1 MKKWLF
7 IILIT
12 LIFILPLTAYA
23 LDIPKPK
30 GYVSDYAGMLTSE
43 QVSSLEQKLR
53 EFEKATSN
61 EIAILI
67 IPSLEGEN
75 LEEFSLKVAST
86 WGVGK
91 KKVGNGILILIAK
104 NDHKMRIEI
113 GYGLEGV
120 VPDGAAGYII
130 RKYMTPKFKD
140 GHFYKGIND
149 AVDSLMKATNKE
161 YADEFK
167 KEMDRDNVIKL
178 AIILTVVGAIVTVLV
193 AFIHWTISGTF
204 CGGGAMLTYGLLF
217 NLNPLWWVILFIA
230 GFLLGALLSKFI
242 EESDISIGDVGG
254 IFFGGSG
261 GGGGDFGGF
270 GGGGFGGGGASGSW

>member
-7 IILIT
+7 ILFIT
-12 LIFILPLTAYA
+12 FIFILPLSANA
-23 LDIPKPK
+23 LDVPKPK

-67 IPSLEGEN
+67 IPGLEGEN
-75 LEEFSLKVAST
+75 LEEFSIKVASA

-91 KKVGNGILILIAK
+91 RNKDNGILVFIAK
-104 NDHKMRIEI
+104 EDRKIRIEV

-120 VPDGAAGYII
+120 VPDGAAGFII
-130 RKYMTPKFKD
+130 REYMTPQFKE

-161 YADEFK
+161 YAEEFK
-167 KEMDRDNVIKL
+167 KEMRKEELVKL
-178 AIILTVVGAIVTVLV
+178 AILLTVIGAVLTLIT
-193 AFIHWTISGTF
+193 AFIHWILSGTF

-217 NLNPLWWVILFIA
+217 NLNPVWWVILFIA
-230 GFLLGALLSKFI
+230 GFLFGALLSKFI
-242 EESDISIGDVGG
+242 EEADISAGDAVG
-254 IFFGGSG
+254 IFL
-261 GGGGDFGGF
+261 GGGDG
-270 GGGGFGGGGASGSW
+270 GGGGFGGGSFGGGGASGGW

>member
-1 MKKWLF
+1 MRKWLF
-7 IILIT
+7 ILFIT
-12 LIFILPLTAYA
+12 FIFTLPLLAYA
-23 LDIPKPK
+23 LDVPNPK

-67 IPSLEGEN
+67 IPCLEGEN

-91 KKVGNGILILIAK
+91 RNKDNGVLVFIAK
-104 NDHKMRIEI
+104 EDRKMRIEI

-130 RKYMTPKFKD
+130 REYMTPQFKE

-161 YADEFK
+161 YAGELK
-167 KEMDRDNVIKL
+167 KEMDRENTIKL
-178 AIILTVVGAIVTVLV
+178 AILLTVVGIIITLVT

-217 NLNPLWWVILFIA
+217 NLNPVWWVILFIV

-242 EESDISIGDVGG
+242 EEADISPGDVGG
-254 IFFGGSG
+254 IFL
-261 GGGGDFGGF
+261 GGGDGSGSGGF